1 MACWPIGCGAAD
13 GWLRPARTGA
23 WGLGHGVADFA
34 GSGLTYGLGGIIA
47 LAGCLVLGPR
57 PSKSTEGEPQSSLV
71 PIFQSAILGLLILL
85 APNLD
90 ANFEGGG
97 PFGAVAMN
105 SNLAKATAASVVA
118 LALWLRRRKLDLVMI
133 GCGGLSGLAAIS
145 GPCGFVNAAAAAVI
159 GGVAGILFMASASFL
174 ERRGIDDVIRVVS
187 AFGAGGLWGMIAVGL
202 FANGKYGHG
211 WNGVVRDNYVTQSGM
226 DGVRGLFYGDASQ
239 FAMQLL
245 AVCILLTVGF
255 GLSFSMFKLSN
266 WIAPA
271 RLPASAAHAAQSDA

>member
-1 MACWPIGCGAAD
+1 M
-13 GWLRPARTGA
+13 
-23 WGLGHGVADFA
+23 
-34 GSGLTYGLGGIIA
+34 
-47 LAGCLVLGPR
+47 
-57 PSKSTEGEPQSSLV
+57 
-71 PIFQSAILGLLILL
+71 L